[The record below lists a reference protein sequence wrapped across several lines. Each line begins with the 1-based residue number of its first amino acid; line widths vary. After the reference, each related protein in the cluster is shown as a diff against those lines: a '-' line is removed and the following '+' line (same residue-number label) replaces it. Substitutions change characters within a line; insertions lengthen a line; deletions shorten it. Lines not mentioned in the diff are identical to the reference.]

1 MEVLEFMLETWW
13 YASII
18 GFLAVL
24 VKAKIMDGVVTV
36 NDLIH
41 SILFGLGGYISF
53 FLALFLTMTIFISG
67 IGNKKLF

>member
-1 MEVLEFMLETWW
+1 MLETWW
-13 YASII
+13 YASLF

-36 NDLIH
+36 NDLVI
-41 SILFGLGGYISF
+41 SVIFGLGGYLSF
-53 FLALFLTMTIFISG
+53 FFALFLTMTIFISG